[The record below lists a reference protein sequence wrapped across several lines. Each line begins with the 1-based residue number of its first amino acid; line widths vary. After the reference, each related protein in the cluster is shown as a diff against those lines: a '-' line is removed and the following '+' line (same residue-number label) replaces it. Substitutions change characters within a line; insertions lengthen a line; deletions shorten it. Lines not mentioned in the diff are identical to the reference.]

1 MLFTS
6 LMVLVALLEYFW
18 FGIQVGQARVR
29 TGVQAPAM
37 SGHPEFERYFRIHYN
52 TLEQLV
58 IMVPSA
64 FIFAYFVGDI
74 WAAALVA
81 VFVVG
86 RFVYSTSY
94 VKDPAKRGLGF
105 AHFKRSSNVSRPDI
119 KMLVVVNLHINR
131 PGARRHVHD
140 T

>member
-1 MLFTS
+1 MLLTS
-6 LMVLVALLEYFW
+6 LMVLLALVEYFW

-29 TGVQAPAM
+29 TGVEAPAT

-58 IMVPSA
+58 IMIPSA
-64 FIFAYFVGDI
+64 FIFASFVGDP
-74 WAAALVA
+74 WAAGLVA

-94 VKDPAKRGLGF
+94 AKDPAKRGLGF
-105 AHFKRSSNVSRPDI
+105 TLTALPNVTLLLGGI
-119 KMLVVVNLHINR
+119 VAIVIHLVR
-131 PGARRHVHD
+131 GA